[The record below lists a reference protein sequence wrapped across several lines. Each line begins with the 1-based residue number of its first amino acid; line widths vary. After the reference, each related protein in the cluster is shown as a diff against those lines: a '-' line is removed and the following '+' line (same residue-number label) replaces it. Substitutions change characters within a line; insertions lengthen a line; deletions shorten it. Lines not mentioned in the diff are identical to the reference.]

1 MFVLG
6 IDVSKEK
13 LDFLKKMNEFYMKNV
28 YFNEKVK
35 TKNDGIFQF
44 CKLKND

>member
-13 LDFLKKMNEFYMKNV
+13 LAFYGEMHIIDLTEIDFAEMDF
-28 YFNEKVK
+28 
-35 TKNDGIFQF
+35 G
-44 CKLKND
+44 